1 MKQQNLAAAETEKSA
16 NKKLKI
22 LFKGEY
28 KNGNQH

>member
-1 MKQQNLAAAETEKSA
+1 MKHTNLAAAETENSA

-22 LFKGEY
+22 LCKGEY